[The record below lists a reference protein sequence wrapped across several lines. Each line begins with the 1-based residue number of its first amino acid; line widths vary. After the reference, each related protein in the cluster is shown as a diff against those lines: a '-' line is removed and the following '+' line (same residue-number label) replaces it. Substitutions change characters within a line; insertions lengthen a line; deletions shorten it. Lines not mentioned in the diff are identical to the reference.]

1 MNDMTSPR
9 CEDAAAQVLNFFAA
23 LDQRRHD
30 DVAKLMAIDGTWHRQ
45 GRALT
50 GPGAVAAALAERDP
64 ARETAHIVTNLQAE
78 LIGPDR
84 AQVRFYL
91 LAYESRTDGGEGEAA
106 PRLVAIR
113 SCTDELVHGDSGWL
127 FSNRT
132 SHRHLPPEAPAR

>member
-1 MNDMTSPR
+1 MNHKTSPR
-9 CEDAAAQVLNFFAA
+9 CEDAAAQVLEFFAA

-30 DVAKLMAIDGTWHRQ
+30 DVAKLMASDGTWHRQ

-64 ARETAHIVTNLQAE
+64 ARETAHIVTNLRSE
-78 LIGPDR
+78 LIGPGR

-91 LAYESRTDGGEGEAA
+91 LAYESRTDGGVGETS

-113 SCTDELVHGDSGWL
+113 SCTDELVHGDSGWR
-127 FSNRT
+127 FASRT
-132 SHRHLPPEAPAR
+132 SHRHLPPDAPAR